1 MGHPQSDHD
10 PASVSIEQARER
22 IQHFLLPPGQQE
34 IVGLHTA
41 LQRTLA
47 GDVLSPINVPPHDYS
62 AMDGYAL
69 RYADLG
75 AGAAR
80 LTIMGSSY
88 AGHPFNG
95 TVSANECTAP

>member
-22 IQHFLLPPGQQE
+22 IQQSLTALTGHE
-34 IVGLHTA
+34 TVAVRDA

-47 GDVLSPINVPPHDYS
+47 SDVLSPMNVPPHDYS

-69 RYADLG
+69 RHADLAPG
-75 AGAAR
+75 PAR
-80 LTIMGSSY
+80 LKIIGSSY
-88 AGHPFNG
+88 AGHPFG
-95 TVSANECTAP
+95 EIGRAHV